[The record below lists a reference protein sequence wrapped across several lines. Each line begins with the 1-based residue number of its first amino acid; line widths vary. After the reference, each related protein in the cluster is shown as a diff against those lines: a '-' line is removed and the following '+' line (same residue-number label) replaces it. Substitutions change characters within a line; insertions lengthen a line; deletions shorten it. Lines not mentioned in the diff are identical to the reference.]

1 MTTIAYK
8 AGQMVADSQC
18 TGGGGSKTRVR
29 KLIRIPGVGVFGGA
43 GDFLAVLTL
52 RDWAIAGF
60 EGKRPAK
67 TGDSECLL
75 AREDGTIWY
84 LAGTGQPFELM
95 DKFTAIGS
103 GAAFAEGAMAYGA
116 SALEAVR
123 IAADRDSGT
132 SGPFQLMEVKPKR
145 ARKAP

>member
-1 MTTIAYK
+1 
-8 AGQMVADSQC
+8 MVADSQC
-18 TGGGGSKTRVR
+18 TSSNGSKARVR
-29 KLIRIPGVGVFGGA
+29 KLVRIPGVGVFGGA
-43 GDFLAVLTL
+43 GDFLAVLML
-52 RDWAIAGF
+52 REWAANGF

-67 TGDSECLL
+67 TADSECLL
-75 AREDGTIWY
+75 AREDGSIWY
-84 LAGTGQPFELM
+84 LAGSGPPFEIL

-132 SGPFQLMEVKPKR
+132 SGPFQQMEVVPKKR